1 MTMPRENSQIP
12 QRRADTVPLSQAER
26 RDVIERMNALQG
38 RSHSFVAEIARQA
51 TDARGRLDDDVYG
64 IVSVTLKALAGN
76 QGAPP
81 PLVFAVTHHETGEIR
96 QVGFLPPGVR
106 AIAQGGKFETN
117 DPRLRNAGQLP
128 VPPPGLIEGAQD
140 A

>member
-1 MTMPRENSQIP
+1 MTMPHENSQIP

-64 IVSVTLKALAGN
+64 IVRVTLKALAEN

-81 PLVFAVTHHETGEIR
+81 PLVFAVTHYETGEIR
-96 QVGFLPPGVR
+96 QNGESRSSLTRPTGSHSEISAKHSRVSSGSVVL
-106 AIAQGGKFETN
+106 A
-117 DPRLRNAGQLP
+117 L
-128 VPPPGLIEGAQD
+128 
-140 A
+140 